1 MIGLLVSITLGWS
14 WAQLWIS
21 PVEPQIFFLTYNI
34 KKMFLGIS
42 KTVHSTRIPVPHA
55 PKASLGAPSVTI
67 LHALYSRQI
76 FFSHFFSFPS
86 QWFSQITGPSL
97 DVNYTNLFRPHAAL
111 RVRLVLVK
119 TVIVSSRVG
128 AMRVHIC
135 WAPLYFV
142 VEFQQLCLKCYK
154 FACFSHRR
162 ARRQDVKYGD
172 PVAQCWDVEDSEYFA
187 PFLLFRCFD
196 NRICCK
202 GLCLSAK
209 TCWARQNNTVKAVA
223 FPTLHIYYP
232 SRS

>member
-1 MIGLLVSITLGWS
+1 
-14 WAQLWIS
+14 
-21 PVEPQIFFLTYNI
+21 
-34 KKMFLGIS
+34 MFLGVS
-42 KTVHSTRIPVPHA
+42 KIVHPTRRSVPRA
-55 PKASLGAPSVTI
+55 PKAGLDAISVTI
-67 LHALYSRQI
+67 LHDLYSRQI
-76 FFSHFFSFPS
+76 FFSPFFSFPS

-97 DVNYTNLFRPHAAL
+97 DVNCTNLSRPHAAL

-154 FACFSHRR
+154 FACSSHRR

-187 PFLLFRCFD
+187 PFLLFSHFD
-196 NRICCK
+196 SRDCCK
-202 GLCLSAK
+202 GLHLSVK
-209 TCWARQNNTVKAVA
+209 TCWAWQNNTIKAVA
-223 FPTLHIYYP
+223 FPTLHIHYP
-232 SRS
+232 SCS